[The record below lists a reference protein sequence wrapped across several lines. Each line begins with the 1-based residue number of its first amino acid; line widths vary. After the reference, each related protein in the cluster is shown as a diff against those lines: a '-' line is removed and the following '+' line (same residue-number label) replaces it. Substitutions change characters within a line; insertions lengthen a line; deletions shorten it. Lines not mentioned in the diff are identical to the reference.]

1 MAAIESVSPH
11 HVFLVKGAEC
21 CICLD
26 AFGVAAEEA
35 VAAGGG
41 GQHVATML
49 RSLDP
54 PITALRCLLYF
65 ASTCSTLLLHT
76 PMQMRARD
84 TQELRAAG
92 AHEQRTDSLHA

>member
-1 MAAIESVSPH
+1 MESVSPN

-26 AFGVAAEEA
+26 EFGVAAEEA
-35 VAAGGG
+35 VAAGGC

-54 PITALRCLLYF
+54 PITALRYLLYF
-65 ASTCSTLLLHT
+65 VFACPTLPRHT

-84 TQELRAAG
+84 TQKLRAAG
-92 AHEQRTDSLHA
+92 AHEQRTDLLHA